1 MSVCKHWV
9 IDTMSLAHSHAQVS
23 PPDFHPEND
32 QMTVMRAAVSQ
43 SHMDD
48 EALEDLS
55 KVG

>member
-1 MSVCKHWV
+1 MSYC
-9 IDTMSLAHSHAQVS
+9 DSAYSQVM
-23 PPDFHPEND
+23 PPDFHPDND